1 MDYIKSSVQLTLI
14 VIPSNIIIYMNIF
27 LHLYISIDKNGNI
40 LHNFHL

>member
-1 MDYIKSSVQLTLI
+1 MDYIKSSVKLTLI
-14 VIPSNIIIYMNIF
+14 VIPNMIIYVNIF